1 MDNVSKEIEELN
13 TAIEIKNVFDGLISR
28 LNIAEKRISEP
39 KNMSIETFKIER
51 TRGQNWKKIY
61 IYTILYIRYAILDIK
76 FTIIYKIYYLIYK
89 ICYVIYK
96 NCGTITIGVSYT

>member
-51 TRGQNWKKIY
+51 TRGQN
-61 IYTILYIRYAILDIK
+61 
-76 FTIIYKIYYLIYK
+76 
-89 ICYVIYK
+89 
-96 NCGTITIGVSYT
+96 